1 MKDKLFQL
9 HNKIKEC
16 SCKRCSSPKYIDGE
30 CLYCQIQDI
39 ELKTLTSDFLKT
51 LRWCAID
58 EDILF
63 YLNDVKNTN
72 KIKELTDILDRYN
85 YDAFL
90 NTKFSKINENLENN
104 HIDSEDCNYLIYF
117 IKNNYYED
125 ASVIYIINLLMKKLI
140 CKEVQMCEY
149 LELEFIKLFT
159 EMMMINIH
167 PSVKKAKCEFSIF
180 EDEEKIGDSLY
191 NRIRLN
197 KDKVINL
204 LNKNDY
210 IHLLMLIFHEC
221 THTFQDYQC
230 LNKNSAGF
238 ISYINLLNSKEEIIS
253 ENINGYYKENYHLF
267 SKEVEA
273 RCRQIMLTL
282 QFLGQNQLT
291 LKPDDQNFLIETMKK
306 EEKLINNQTRKV
318 NGKITTVDELFDSL
332 NLESD
337 IVKRYPALDFEY
349 KNFDNKLVRKTKE
362 ELLAD
367 YNNYKNSDL
376 YQGQN
381 QIVIDYLYNKLLEK
395 VQTQERGSYGN

>member
-16 SCKRCSSPKYIDGE
+16 SCKRCGSTKYIEGE

-39 ELKTLTSDFLKT
+39 ELQTLTADFLKT
-51 LRWCAID
+51 LRWCTID

-72 KIKELTDILDRYN
+72 KVKEITDILDRYN

-104 HIDSEDCNYLIYF
+104 YIESEDCEYLIYF
-117 IKNNYYED
+117 IKNNYYEK

-140 CKEVQMCEY
+140 CKEVQMSEY
-149 LELEFIKLFT
+149 LKLEFVQLFT
-159 EMMMINIH
+159 ETMMINIH
-167 PSVKKAKCEFSIF
+167 PSVKKAKCEFN
-180 EDEEKIGDSLY
+180 ELDEETMGSSLY
-191 NRIRLN
+191 NTIDL
-197 KDKVINL
+197 DKVTIVNL

-210 IHLLMLIFHEC
+210 IHLLMIIFHEC
-221 THTFQDYQC
+221 THTFQHYQ
-230 LNKNSAGF
+230 LSNENSIGF
-238 ISYINLLNSKEEIIS
+238 VSYSNLLNSKEDIIR

-273 RCRQIMLTL
+273 RYMQIMLTL
-282 QFLGQNQLT
+282 QFLEQNQLT

-306 EEKLINNQTRKV
+306 EEELINNQTRKV
-318 NGKITTVDELFDSL
+318 NCKITTVDELFDSL
-332 NLESD
+332 NLEYD
-337 IVKRYPALDFEY
+337 IIKRYPALDLEY
-349 KNFDNKLVRKTKE
+349 KNVDNKLVRKTKE

-367 YNNYKNSDL
+367 YNSYKNSEL

-381 QIVIDYLYNKLLEK
+381 QVIIDYLYNKLLEK
-395 VQTQERGSYGN
+395 VQIQERGSYGN